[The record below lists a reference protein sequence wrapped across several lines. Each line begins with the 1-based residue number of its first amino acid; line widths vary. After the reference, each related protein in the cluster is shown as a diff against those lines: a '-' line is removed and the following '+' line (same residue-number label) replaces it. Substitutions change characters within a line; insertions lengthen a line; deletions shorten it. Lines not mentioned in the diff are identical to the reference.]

1 MSDVAQVVAQM
12 AEYGLPPLPTNHPV
26 LDGKYKR
33 FGPGKKGW
41 YILRRMTL
49 RSGREVVTG
58 AFGYFQG
65 ENRNTVSV
73 KVDVA
78 AMSEDEKAEYARQ
91 QRATEKAEQEK
102 RDEEIR
108 LAAGRARDQWAKGVG
123 MPVEHPYLVQKQ
135 VQAEGLRVS
144 TDGKQLLIPLQRGGQ
159 LLGLQKI
166 DATGKKRL
174 NEGMDA
180 IGVAHILG
188 TLRDAAIIAVGE
200 GYATCKTARD
210 SVAGEYDL
218 PVAMA
223 LNAGNLLH
231 VARLLREAYP
241 DAHLLFLADDDY
253 LLVERYVERLQEDFG
268 VVVPVPIDGTPHTV
282 LAQDGERVEVLARW
296 REDAQGIRY
305 IEADMRKGRLVRTP
319 TFKNA
324 GVSSCHAAAREVGNA
339 SVAVPVFTV
348 DRAGRKLTDYNDVQI
363 EEGLESVASQVR
375 LAILAAQQRT
385 TSSPSAPASA
395 AEDGAEPDALYDQA
409 VAIVLQNR
417 RASISL
423 IQRHLRVGYNRA
435 ARLLEQ
441 MERGGVVSP
450 MHTNGSRDI
459 LVQVADGD
467 PSAAQQRSPSASA
480 SPALAAEEALQP
492 AAHLSLAAEQRTISP
507 PAPPAQAAAAGDV
520 HDQDEALLLTA
531 HAGEEGS
538 PPSVPPAPLGA
549 ERPEEGAP
557 DELPADFDARFGAE
571 EAPAAPS
578 HPLAKVY
585 PLVAPGSAPAR
596 GEGEDDAGDK
606 KAAKDKPKKVY
617 GDEHWDKVNE
627 VLDNFI
633 LIYGEDMVW
642 DCRHRMLMRIS
653 AMRTIVG
660 SSDVMKFWSGPQ
672 RRWVL
677 KKNIVFDPTNTPSP
691 AESGP
696 IATVNLFNGWP
707 MKPKQGKCIQILTLL
722 SHLCDGNEEMETW
735 IARWLAY
742 PLRNPGAKMETSII
756 MHGDEGSGKNFFF
769 ERVVKP
775 IYGEYGYVIGNDQL
789 ESKFNDW
796 ASMKLFM
803 VADEVVTR
811 AELKQMKGKLKGLI
825 SGDTVIVNPKGLPE
839 HVEKNQM
846 NFVFLSNE
854 LQPLA
859 LDKTDRR
866 YLVVWTPP
874 ALTKEFYQSVAEEI
888 RQGGI
893 EAFYHYLV
901 HELDMGDFDRHTK
914 PIYNDA
920 KDKLIEKSLA
930 PSERF
935 YREWSRGFL
944 PLPFITVAVNQLYE
958 AFRVWCARSGEPMYT
973 SMTKFSPE
981 IERYA
986 GGTLKKKIIKYELGE
1001 EVKQRMVFMVG
1012 ELPDGR
1018 TLSDWAEASGA
1029 LFEKHYQTYRNRGG
1043 PQPGLDVGS

>member
-1 MSDVAQVVAQM
+1 MSEVAQVVAQM
-12 AEYGLPPLPTNHPV
+12 AEYDMPPLPANHPV
-26 LDGKYKR
+26 LDGKYHR

-41 YILRRMTL
+41 YILRQMTL
-49 RSGREVVTG
+49 GSGREVITG
-58 AFGYFQG
+58 AFGFFQG
-65 ENRNTVSV
+65 ENRNTVPV

-78 AMSEDEKAEYARQ
+78 AMSDDEKADYVRR

-102 RDEEIR
+102 RDEQIR
-108 LAAGRARDQWAKGVG
+108 LAAGRARDQWGKAEGV
-123 MPVEHPYLVQKQ
+123 PVEHQYLGCKQ
-135 VQAEGLRVS
+135 VSAEGLRVS
-144 TDGKQLLIPLQRGGQ
+144 RDGKDLLIPLRRGGQ

-166 DATGKKRL
+166 DADGKKRL
-174 NEGMDA
+174 TKGMDA

-188 TLRDAAIIAVGE
+188 TLRGAPIIAVGE

-268 VVVPVPIDGTPHTV
+268 VVVPVPIDGTTHTV

-339 SVAVPVFTV
+339 SVAVPVFAV

-385 TSSPSAPASA
+385 TSSPS
-395 AEDGAEPDALYDQA
+395 
-409 VAIVLQNR
+409 
-417 RASISL
+417 
-423 IQRHLRVGYNRA
+423 
-435 ARLLEQ
+435 
-441 MERGGVVSP
+441 
-450 MHTNGSRDI
+450 
-459 LVQVADGD
+459 
-467 PSAAQQRSPSASA
+467 
-480 SPALAAEEALQP
+480 SPAPAAEEALQP

-507 PAPPAQAAAAGDV
+507 PAPPAQAAAVGDP
-520 HDQDEALLLTA
+520 HDQEEALLA
-531 HAGEEGS
+531 IAPAGGEGS
-538 PPSVPPAPLGA
+538 PVFVPPAPLGA

-578 HPLAKVY
+578 QPLAKVY

-627 VLDNFI
+627 VLNNFI

-696 IATVNLFNGWP
+696 TATVNLFNGWP
-707 MKPKQGKCIQILTLL
+707 MKPKQGRCIQILTLL

>member
-12 AEYGLPPLPTNHPV
+12 TEYGLPPLPANHPV

-65 ENRNTVSV
+65 ENRNTVPV

-78 AMSEDEKAEYARQ
+78 AMSEDEKAEYVRQ
-91 QRATEKAEQEK
+91 QRASEKAEQEK
-102 RDEEIR
+102 REEEIR
-108 LAAGRARDQWAKGVG
+108 LAAGRARDQWAKGQGV
-123 MPVEHPYLVQKQ
+123 PVEHPYLVQKQ

-144 TDGKQLLIPLQRGGQ
+144 ADGKQLLIPLRRGGQ

-188 TLRDAAIIAVGE
+188 TLRGAPIIAVGE

-241 DAHLLFLADDDY
+241 AAHLLFLADDDY

-268 VVVPVPIDGTPHTV
+268 VVVPVPIDGAAHTV

-339 SVAVPVFTV
+339 SVAVPVFAV

-385 TSSPSAPASA
+385 TSSPS
-395 AEDGAEPDALYDQA
+395 
-409 VAIVLQNR
+409 
-417 RASISL
+417 
-423 IQRHLRVGYNRA
+423 
-435 ARLLEQ
+435 
-441 MERGGVVSP
+441 
-450 MHTNGSRDI
+450 
-459 LVQVADGD
+459 
-467 PSAAQQRSPSASA
+467 
-480 SPALAAEEALQP
+480 SPAPAAEEALQP

-507 PAPPAQAAAAGDV
+507 PAPPAQAAAVGDL
-520 HDQDEALLLTA
+520 HDQDETLLPIA
-531 HAGEEGS
+531 QAGGEGS
-538 PPSVPPAPLGA
+538 PVSGPPAPLSA

-571 EAPAAPS
+571 EAPAGPS
-578 HPLAKVY
+578 QPLAKVY

-596 GEGEDDAGDK
+596 GEGESDPGDK

-617 GDEHWDKVNE
+617 GDEHWNKVNE

-642 DCRHRMLMRIS
+642 DCQHRMLMRIS

-660 SSDVMKFWSGPQ
+660 NSDVMKFWSGPQ

-696 IATVNLFNGWP
+696 TATVNLFNGWP

-888 RQGGI
+888 RKGGI

-920 KDKLIEKSLA
+920 KDKLIEKSLM

-935 YREWSRGFL
+935 YREWSGGFL
-944 PLPFITVAVNQLYE
+944 PLPFITVAVNQLYD
-958 AFRVWCARSGEPMYT
+958 AFRVWCGRSGEPMYT

-986 GGTLKKKIIKYELGE
+986 GGTLKKKLIKYELGE
-1001 EVKQRMVFMVG
+1001 EVKQRVVFMVG
-1012 ELPDGR
+1012 DLPAGR
-1018 TLSDWAEASGA
+1018 TFSDWAEASGA

>member
-1 MSDVAQVVAQM
+1 MSDVAQVLAQM
-12 AEYGLPPLPTNHPV
+12 AECGMPPLPPDHPK
-26 LDGKYKR
+26 LNGRFNR
-33 FGPGKKGW
+33 FGPKKKGW
-41 YILRRMTL
+41 YILRRVTL

-58 AFGYFQG
+58 AFGFFRG
-65 ENRNTVSV
+65 ENRNTVPV

-78 AMSEDEKAEYARQ
+78 AMTEDEKAEYVRQ
-91 QRATEKAEQEK
+91 QRAAERAEQEK

-108 LAAGRARDQWAKGVG
+108 LAANRARDQWTKAQGV
-123 MPVEHPYLVQKQ
+123 PVEHPYLVRKQ

-144 TDGKQLLIPLQRGGQ
+144 ADGKHLLIPLRRGGQ

-166 DATGKKRL
+166 DAAGEKLL
-174 NEGMDA
+174 NKGMDA

-188 TLRDAAIIAVGE
+188 SVRGAPIIAVGE

-210 SVAGEYDL
+210 SVAGQYDL

-223 LNAGNLLH
+223 LNAGNLVH
-231 VARLLREAYP
+231 VARQLREAYP

-253 LLVERYVERLQEDFG
+253 LLVERFVEYLQEDFG
-268 VVVPVPIDGTPHTV
+268 IVEQVPIDGATHVV
-282 LAQDGERVEVLARW
+282 LAQDGERVEVMARW

-305 IEADMRKGRLVRTP
+305 IAADVRKGRLVDTP

-339 SVAVPVFTV
+339 SVAVPVFAV

-363 EEGLESVASQVR
+363 EEGLESVAVQVR

-385 TSSPSAPASA
+385 SSATASPASA
-395 AEDGAEPDALYDQA
+395 AE
-409 VAIVLQNR
+409 
-417 RASISL
+417 
-423 IQRHLRVGYNRA
+423 
-435 ARLLEQ
+435 
-441 MERGGVVSP
+441 
-450 MHTNGSRDI
+450 
-459 LVQVADGD
+459 
-467 PSAAQQRSPSASA
+467 
-480 SPALAAEEALQP
+480 EAPQP

-507 PAPPAQAAAAGDV
+507 PAPPAQAAAVGDL
-520 HDQDEALLLTA
+520 HDQDEALLPIA
-531 HAGEEGS
+531 HSGGEGS
-538 PPSVPPAPLGA
+538 PVSVPPAPLGA

-571 EAPAAPS
+571 EGLAAPS
-578 HPLAKVY
+578 QPLAKVY

-660 SSDVMKFWSGPQ
+660 NSDVMKFWSGPQ

-696 IATVNLFNGWP
+696 TASVNLFNGWP
-707 MKPKQGKCIQILTLL
+707 MTPKRGKCIQILTLL

-920 KDKLIEKSLA
+920 KDKLIEKSLM

-935 YREWSRGFL
+935 YREWSGGFL
-944 PLPFITVAVNQLYE
+944 PLPFITVAVNQLYD
-958 AFRVWCARSGEPMYT
+958 AFRVWCGRSGEPMYT

-986 GGTLKKKIIKYELGE
+986 GGTLKKKLIKYELGE
-1001 EVKQRMVFMVG
+1001 EVKQRVVFMVG
-1012 ELPDGR
+1012 DLPAGR
-1018 TLSDWAEASGA
+1018 TFSDWAEASGA